1 MNNFPPP
8 PPNEGYDVKR
18 HNPAVYEAGQKQF
31 AKKAGYIGAGIGFIA
46 PLANGG
52 LLIDGAINGAIW
64 FGIVYGV
71 TRLIQ
76 KNKK

>member
-8 PPNEGYDVKR
+8 NFPSNPPKGEM
-18 HNPAVYEAGQKQF
+18 EQKQF
-31 AKKAGYIGAGIGFIA
+31 AKKAGCIAAGIGF
-46 PLANGG
+46 LASLVNTGYI
-52 LLIDGAINGAIW
+52 IDGLINGAIW

-76 KNKK
+76 KSKK

>member
-1 MNNFPPP
+1 MSDFPPP
-8 PPNEGYDVKR
+8 NFPSNPPKGEM
-18 HNPAVYEAGQKQF
+18 EQKEF
-31 AKKAGYIGAGIGFIA
+31 AKKAGCIGAGIGFIA

-76 KNKK
+76 KSKK

>member
-8 PPNEGYDVKR
+8 NFPSNPPKGEM
-18 HNPAVYEAGQKQF
+18 EQKQF
-31 AKKAGYIGAGIGFIA
+31 AKKAGCIGAGIGFIA

-76 KNKK
+76 RSKK

>member
-18 HNPAVYEAGQKQF
+18 HNPTVYEAGQKEF
-31 AKKAGYIGAGIGFIA
+31 AKKAGCIAAGIGF
-46 PLANGG
+46 LASLINTGYI
-52 LLIDGAINGAIW
+52 IDGLINGAIW